1 MNIIKRGIL
10 AILMLCICLLS
21 FAKISL
27 AKEDTV
33 SEELKETYLTTIAG
47 ACCLGSYLED
57 SSTEFHYLKT
67 IGWQVEPFV
76 ARDGKFE
83 THYSV
88 VKRSFRRADVFI
100 VALRGSKTKNDW
112 KINLKVGKVNY
123 GGNTLEGM
131 QKIAKTPYV
140 SGTPGVH
147 GGFNSYANNVLRDSV
162 VDKQGQLTGVF
173 EHVKN
178 DNKAILVLTG
188 HSMGGAVA
196 TLLATRLADLGFPKE
211 RLKVITFGA
220 PAIGNKQYNEL
231 YANKIDMLRIT
242 NSKDPVTGSLQTF
255 FGGYQQCGR
264 SKLYNIGTNTSLM
277 QHDMSFY
284 YDYSVI
290 EFYKTWDAEIAS
302 GRIRPIPLSNVKEN
316 VPLAAIW
323 VGQSPK
329 LKDIPVMPNL
339 RRILTEEYRSA
350 MPSYVII
357 NDKEEYNTSFARDK
371 LIKKALGLGAKY
383 TVLSYLDCERVK
395 DKDKWTLKQEQLI
408 FDAEGKL
415 LSMTM
420 NSRVINTVAGN
431 VQSAI
436 KLYLSNCDEMKKY
449 MPFVVFTEEEMD

>member
-1 MNIIKRGIL
+1 MNTIKRGIL
-10 AILMLCICLLS
+10 TIFMLCICLIS

-27 AKEDTV
+27 AKEASV

-57 SSTEFHYLKT
+57 KSTEFHYLKT

-76 ARDGKFE
+76 AHDGKLE

-88 VKRSFRRADVFI
+88 VKKSFRRADVFI
-100 VALRGSKTKNDW
+100 VALRGSKTRNDW

-123 GGNTLEGM
+123 GGNTLEEM
-131 QKIAKTPYV
+131 QEIAKAPYV

-147 GGFNSYANNVLRDSV
+147 GGFNSYANNVIRDSV
-162 VDKQGQLTGVF
+162 VDKQGKLTGVF
-173 EHVKN
+173 EYVKN
-178 DNKAILVLTG
+178 DDKAILVLTG

-196 TLLATRLADLGFPKE
+196 TLMATRLVDLGFPKD

-220 PAIGNKQYNEL
+220 PAIGNKQYNEAV
-231 YANKIDMLRIT
+231 ANKIDMLRIS

-264 SKLYNIGTNTSLM
+264 SKMYNIGTNTSIM

-290 EFYKTWDAEIAS
+290 EFYKTWDAEIAA

-316 VPLAAIW
+316 VPMVAIW

-329 LKDIPVMPNL
+329 LKDIPIMPNL

-357 NDKEEYNTSFARDK
+357 NDREEYSTSFARDK
-371 LIKKALGLGAKY
+371 LIKNALELGAQY

-420 NSRVINTVAGN
+420 NSRVINTVVGN

-449 MPFVVFTEEEMD
+449 MPFVMFTEEEME